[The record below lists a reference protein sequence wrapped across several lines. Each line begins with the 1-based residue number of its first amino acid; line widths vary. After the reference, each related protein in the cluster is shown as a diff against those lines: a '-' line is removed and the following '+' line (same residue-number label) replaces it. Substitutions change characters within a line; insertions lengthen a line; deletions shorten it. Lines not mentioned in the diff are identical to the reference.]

1 MRKKEIL
8 RKKDDFQAIYKA
20 GKSVP
25 ERYIVLFYRK
35 NDLPYSRTA
44 FLASKKVGNSI
55 QRNRAKRLMKE
66 SYRLNADRFLDGYDL
81 IFIARN
87 TINGKKQ
94 KDVQKSLLNAAKRG
108 KVTGR

>member
-25 ERYIVLFYRK
+25 ERYVVLFYRK

-66 SYRLNADRFLDGYDL
+66 SYRLNADKFLEGYDC

-94 KDVQKSLLNAAKRG
+94 KDVEKSLLNAAKRG